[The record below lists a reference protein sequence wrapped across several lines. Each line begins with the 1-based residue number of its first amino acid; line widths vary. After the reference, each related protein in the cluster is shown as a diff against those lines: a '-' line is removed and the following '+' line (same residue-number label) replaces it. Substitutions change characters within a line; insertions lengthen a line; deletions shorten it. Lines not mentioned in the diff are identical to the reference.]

1 MKHSYT
7 LVDVFT
13 SRALAGNPLAV
24 FTNGNALPTETMQA
38 LARELNLSE
47 TTFLLRAEGDVTAGL
62 RIFTS
67 RRELPFAGH
76 PVVGSAFVIARSAP
90 LATVRF
96 QTGVGPIDVDIERA
110 GGFDLALRDDPAR
123 AAVPAVRRDRRPRR
137 GARYGAARRAGAGRQ
152 RRALAARAGRRRR
165 RRSTPTSARWRG
177 SSRARSAASRRR
189 RAVSCAPGCSRPR
202 SACPK
207 IRPTGSAAGPLAV
220 HLVTSGLA
228 PAGSLEIE
236 QGVEMGRP
244 SLIEVDVE
252 PGRPPRVGGACV
264 AVARGTFEL

>member
-1 MKHSYT
+1 VKLSYT

-24 FTNGNALPTETMQA
+24 FTNGNALETETMQA

-62 RIFTS
+62 RIFTP

-110 GGFDLALRDDPAR
+110 GGFVSRCVMTQPEPQFRPFGETAALVAALGTEPLAEPVLADNGVLSLHVPVADVAALDPDLGALARLEPSTICCFAPPQGSVVRARVFAPKVGVPEDPA
-123 AAVPAVRRDRRPRR
+123 
-137 GARYGAARRAGAGRQ
+137 
-152 RRALAARAGRRRR
+152 
-165 RRSTPTSARWRG
+165 
-177 SSRARSAASRRR
+177 
-189 RAVSCAPGCSRPR
+189 
-202 SACPK
+202 
-207 IRPTGSAAGPLAV
+207 TGSAAGPLAV
-220 HLVTSGLA
+220 HLVASGLA

-244 SLIEVDVE
+244 SLIEVDVQ
-252 PGRPPRVGGACV
+252 PGRPPRGGGACV
-264 AVARGTFEL
+264 AVARGTIEL